1 MTKTNDAVVMA
12 FMEAVYPGNTEL
24 ALSMFNE
31 RTVLK
36 EATKVIE
43 AQRKEIKRLE
53 EHGIK
58 QDEYVQWQRDQI
70 NVLAESYGKFKAV
83 AEAAER
89 MFLCDPNE
97 KRVVPPGSQCLL
109 LYEDVKATRK
119 ALKAGGYLKEHE
131 DE

>member
-83 AEAAER
+83 AETAER
-89 MFLCDPNE
+89 MFLCE
-97 KRVVPPGSQCLL
+97 FVQSQ
-109 LYEDVKATRK
+109 DVKATRK